1 MKVDLLGSI
10 EVTASAAIVIAAFSL
25 NRPDSEL
32 EQRAQIGSFAR
43 TEQKKELIGGPSNT
57 IECQ

>member
-25 NRPDSEL
+25 E
-32 EQRAQIGSFAR
+32 AA
-43 TEQKKELIGGPSNT
+43 
-57 IECQ
+57 